1 MSKLEEKE
9 LKELRES
16 QGKINAIKMDIGTL
30 MGQIH
35 SLNHMQIDEL
45 NKQGELKKSLEE
57 KYGKISVD
65 LESGKYSEIIEE
77 EKIKG

>member
-16 QGKINAIKMDIGTL
+16 QGKINVIKMDIGTL

-35 SLNHMQIDEL
+35 SLNHMQIDEI
-45 NKQGELKKSLEE
+45 NKQSELKKSLEE
-57 KYGKISVD
+57 KYGKITVD
-65 LESGKYSEIIEE
+65 LESGEFT
-77 EKIKG
+77 KIDDDSKLKE

>member
-16 QGKINAIKMDIGTL
+16 QGKTNAIKMDIGTL

-35 SLNHMQIDEL
+35 SLNHMQIDEI
-45 NKQGELKKSLEE
+45 NKQGELKNSLEQ

-65 LESGKYSEIIEE
+65 LESGKYYEIIEE